1 MPFCDNQ
8 HRAFNK
14 KNNCSY
20 KSLKITK
27 IDNDSVLINCSNWNI
42 DENKTK

>member
-8 HRAFNK
+8 HRVFNK

-27 IDNDSVLINCSNWNI
+27 INNDSVLINCSNWNI
-42 DENKTK
+42 DEKKTK